1 MAGTAI
7 VYIRVSTEEQSKKGY
22 SLTDQLEACT
32 ERAEEEGACDI
43 VLCAD
48 EGESA
53 AYLDR
58 PGLQKALDLVRTRR
72 YFLFVCLDADR
83 LARDLGDQ
91 IFLTEEIEKY
101 ARLEFVRHRRG
112 NPESPED
119 TLFYH
124 VKGAVSQYERAKIRQ
139 RTVAGARQK
148 AKSGK
153 IVQPGGY
160 PGHPGPYGY
169 RYNGDP
175 RNPAFEVVEEEA
187 EVVRRIYRYVT
198 EEGLGLG
205 AVARRLNAERVPP
218 PAGIKWY
225 PSMVQRILD
234 KKTYCGEFHNFAWR
248 TRVVEG
254 RTPSGRRRR
263 RYVLRPAEERVAV
276 SVPAIVTREQ
286 WEKAQEVRR
295 ANSLKT
301 NAKKKLE
308 YLLAGHLRCGL
319 CGRALTSVGSVKK
332 GPRYECISARG
343 KTAVSCQSRSWP
355 AKSNSKTPG
364 LDEVIWEEIAKR
376 LKDPSLIEKELQRVP
391 RAAVSAVEKLKK
403 ELAKH
408 QKHLSELQRH
418 REGLFDLRLE
428 NMLSEPEFRRRLIKV
443 DDKIETIRER
453 IADTERRLA
462 LAQPPKMPDLKA
474 LTDAVC
480 HKIDQADS
488 NLKRTIIR
496 KLDITVKVYPQR
508 VEIFW
513 PFECTAEFCYHTDHR
528 DRRAAG
534 YGRKGSKGPR

>member
-83 LARDLGDQ
+83 LVRDLGDQ
-91 IFLTEEIEKY
+91 IFVTEEIERH
-101 ARLEFVRHRRG
+101 AQLEFVRHRRG
-112 NPESPED
+112 DPDSPED

-124 VKGAVSQYERAKIRQ
+124 VKGAISQYERAKIRQ

-295 ANSLKT
+295 LNSLKT
-301 NAKKKLE
+301 DKRKKLD
-308 YLLAGHLRCGL
+308 YLMAGRLRCGI
-319 CGRALTSVGSVKK
+319 CGRAFVSDGNVKK
-332 GPRYECISARG
+332 GPYYRCASVKNR
-343 KTAVSCQSRSWP
+343 TAVGCDNRSYP
-355 AKSNSKTPG
+355 ALSNSKTPG
-364 LDEVIWEEIAKR
+364 VDEVVWEEVARR
-376 LKDPSLIEKELQRVP
+376 LKDPSLIERELSQYKP
-391 RAAVSAVEKLKK
+391 DDGAASAIEQEVAGHE
-403 ELAKH
+403 
-408 QKHLSELQRH
+408 KHLNELYRH
-418 REGLFDLRLE
+418 REGLFELRLE
-428 NMLSEPEFRRRLIKV
+428 NILSETEFRQRLIRV
-443 DDKIETIRER
+443 DTKIESVRQR
-453 IADTERRLA
+453 LVDAKRRLA
-462 LAQPPKMPDLKA
+462 LAQPLKMPDLDS
-474 LTDAVC
+474 LTRAVRD
-480 HKIDQADS
+480 KIDGADFA
-488 NLKRTIIR
+488 LRKRIIQ
-496 KLDITVKVYPQR
+496 KLDITAKLYPKKVE
-508 VEIFW
+508 VFW
-513 PFECTAEFCYHTDHR
+513 PFECTAEFRYRTDHR